1 MHERISDE
9 LTWRQYAKGLGIRLR
24 RLRDQRGLSQERV
37 ASDAGLS
44 TVQYQRL
51 ESGGF
56 AGPTPNPTSKTL
68 IAIAQILDVT
78 IDELLPPTMARPT
91 HQMMCHEASPCARIG
106 IV

>member
-9 LTWRQYAKGLGIRLR
+9 LTWRQYAKGLGIRLRRLR

-78 IDELLPPTMARPT
+78 IDELLPPPWPDLRTK
-91 HQMMCHEASPCARIG
+91 
-106 IV
+106 